1 MKEAAYLRYVNE
13 ANGWL
18 HEGRR
23 SLIDRLLGFHL
34 PLLDRE
40 REILELG
47 AGVGQNI
54 PTLARHG
61 AVDALEI
68 DPLGLAA
75 LRQRADLR
83 TLLDQPIP
91 CTLDRRYDLICA
103 FDVIEHLEDDRG
115 ALRWIADHLHPGG
128 LFLATVPAHPWFFT
142 RHDVAVGHYRRYTA
156 ASFRSIVPDGLEW
169 LSGSHFNTRLFP
181 VAVAARALWVAKHR
195 LLGTPPEDKQGVP
208 GQGMAGRLL
217 SSVFL
222 DEVAGFTPQTRRRF
236 GLSYYACLR
245 KASAPGQGPDK
256 APNL

>member
-1 MKEAAYLRYVNE
+1 MKELAYLRYVNE

-23 SLIDRLLGFHL
+23 ALIDRVLGFHL
-34 PLLDRE
+34 PPLDRE
-40 REILELG
+40 REILEVG

-61 AVDALEI
+61 VVDALEI

-75 LRQRADLR
+75 LRERADLR
-83 TLLDQPIP
+83 TLLDRPIP
-91 CTLDRRYDLICA
+91 CALDQRYDLICA

-128 LFLATVPAHPWFFT
+128 LFLATVPAHPWFFS

-156 ASFRSIVPDGLEW
+156 ASFLAIVPKEFEW
-169 LSGSHFNTRLFP
+169 LSGSHFNSRLFP

-208 GQGMAGRLL
+208 GQGVVGRLL
-217 SSVFL
+217 SGVFL
-222 DEVAGFTPQTRRRF
+222 HEVSALTPKTCRRF

-245 KASAPGQGPDK
+245 RKGAAG

>member
-23 SLIDRLLGFHL
+23 ALIDRVLGFHL
-34 PLLDRE
+34 PSLDRE
-40 REILELG
+40 REILEVG

-61 AVDALEI
+61 VVDALEI

-75 LRQRADLR
+75 LRERADLR
-83 TLLDQPIP
+83 TLLDQPVP
-91 CTLDRRYDLICA
+91 CALDQRYDLICA
-103 FDVIEHLEDDRG
+103 FDVIGHLEDDRG
-115 ALRWIADHLHPGG
+115 ALRWIADHLRPGG
-128 LFLATVPAHPWFFT
+128 LFLATVQAHPWFFS

-156 ASFRSIVPDGLEW
+156 ASFRAIVPEGFEW

-195 LLGTPPEDKQGVP
+195 LLATPPEDKQGVP
-208 GQGMAGRLL
+208 GQGLVGRLL
-217 SSVFL
+217 SRVFL
-222 DEVAGFTPQTRRRF
+222 REVAGFTPQTCRSV

-245 KASAPGQGPDK
+245 RKGPAG